1 MRAKNTIVTKT
12 LYRTVLRISIVSL
25 IVAACSYYINLY
37 TIEKG
42 VRQQLELT
50 AAQVAQR
57 ESLQFSGIVDRL
69 RNFVSDFH
77 ADYDTRS
84 RYTQLVSEFDT
95 LFYRHEDGSY
105 TQRPGVFEG
114 EPLADGR
121 RFRGMSAT
129 YAPDVTPDD
138 DVKARFALS
147 FELAF
152 KYGSSSRGDIFN
164 FYGVVPEKGFP
175 IYQSADV
182 GKAFTYSGPDALK
195 LETFEFYTRG
205 FDAREKAPFFT
216 KMYWDSSNNGWMVT
230 VAVPDAETATGRRH
244 ILACSDVLL
253 DELMR
258 RVASPPIDGSY
269 GSLFMADA
277 DGTLIFERD
286 PIEDIKKSEGS
297 ASIKSLKL
305 AQAEPLLEA
314 SRSLANGEVKLVDR
328 DNEIVAVTKL
338 ASTPWILA
346 IHYPHELMRPAV
358 LQNFIIVIATG
369 LLTLLVEVF
378 IIRAVLMKQVSRP
391 LERLIRAAN
400 LVGKSDGDLD
410 TGDLPTASEDEI
422 GQLARDF
429 QSMATRVHEG
439 RARLEEKVRERTERL
454 QEANDRLI
462 ELSITDPLTGIANRR
477 RFDDVLEA
485 EWSRAQRH
493 GVSLTVA
500 MLDVDYFKNFNDGYG
515 HIAGDACLRK
525 IADLLRQVVNGSSAL
540 VARYGGEE
548 FVLLLTEGEES
559 GSVIESIHEKLRA
572 LSLPHSDS
580 PFGTVTVSIG
590 WASLVPAQGSKAGS
604 LVELADKALYAA
616 KNAGRNTSVKA

>member
-1 MRAKNTIVTKT
+1 MDAKKTIINKT
-12 LYRTVLRISIVSL
+12 LYRTVLRISLVSL
-25 IVAACSYYINLY
+25 IVAVCSYYINLY
-37 TIEKG
+37 TIRKG

-57 ESLQFSGIVDRL
+57 EDLQFLGILNRL

-77 ADYDTRS
+77 ADYDS
-84 RYTQLVSEFDT
+84 KGRYTQLVSEFDS

-121 RFRGMSAT
+121 RFKGMSAT
-129 YAPDVTPDD
+129 YAPDVPPND

-147 FELAF
+147 FELGF

-182 GKAFTYSGPDALK
+182 GKAFTYSGQDALK

-205 FDAREKAPFFT
+205 FDEREKAPFFT

-230 VAVPDAETATGRRH
+230 VAVPDADAAPGRRL

-253 DELMR
+253 DELMH
-258 RVASPPIDGSY
+258 RVSKPPIDGSY
-269 GSLFMADA
+269 GSLFMGDA

-286 PIEDIKKSEGS
+286 HLEDIKKSEGS
-297 ASIKSLKL
+297 ASIKSLNL
-305 AQAEPLLEA
+305 TQALPLLEA
-314 SRSLANGEVKLVDR
+314 SRGLAPGEVRVVDT
-328 DNEIVAVTKL
+328 DKEIVAVSKL
-338 ASTPWILA
+338 PSTPWVLA
-346 IHYPHELMRPAV
+346 IHYPLELMRPAV
-358 LQNFIIVIATG
+358 LQNFAIVIATG

-378 IIRAVLMKQVSRP
+378 IIRSVLIRQVSLP
-391 LERLIRAAN
+391 LERLIRAVN
-400 LVGKSDGDLD
+400 LVGKSNGHLE
-410 TGDLPTASEDEI
+410 TGDLPTGSQDEI

-429 QSMATRVHEG
+429 QMMATRVQEG
-439 RARLEEKVRERTERL
+439 RLRLEEKVRERTERL
-454 QEANDRLI
+454 QEANDRLV

-477 RFDDVLEA
+477 RFDTMLEA
-485 EWSRAQRH
+485 EWSRAERN
-493 GVSLTVA
+493 GSSLTVA

-515 HIAGDACLRK
+515 HIAGDACLK
-525 IADLLRQVVNGSSAL
+525 TIADLLRQVVHRSSDL

-548 FVLLLTEGEES
+548 FVLLLAEGEADDL
-559 GSVIESIHEKLRA
+559 IEECHDRLRA
-572 LSLPHSDS
+572 LSLPHSGS

-590 WASLVPAQGSKAGS
+590 YATLKPTPGSKAAS
-604 LVELADKALYAA
+604 LVELADRALYAA
-616 KNAGRNTSVKA
+616 KNGGRNRSVKG

>member
-1 MRAKNTIVTKT
+1 MDVKSTILRKT
-12 LYRTVLRISIVSL
+12 LYGAVLRISIVSL
-25 IVAACSYYINLY
+25 IVAACSYYINIH
-37 TIEKG
+37 TIRKG

-57 ESLQFSGIVDRL
+57 ENLQFLGIVGRL
-69 RNFVSDFH
+69 QNFVSDFH
-77 ADYDTRS
+77 AEYDDRG
-84 RYTQLVSEFDT
+84 RHRQLVSEFDDV
-95 LFYRHEDGSY
+95 FYRHEDGSY

-121 RFRGMSAT
+121 RYQGMSAT
-129 YAPDVTPDD
+129 YAPDVPPND

-152 KYGSSSRGDIFN
+152 KYGSSSRGEIFN

-205 FDAREKAPFFT
+205 FDEREKAPFFT

-230 VAVPDAETATGRRH
+230 VAVPDAGAQPRRRV

-258 RVASPPIDGSY
+258 RVASPPIKGSY

-286 PIEDIKKSEGS
+286 HLADIKTSEGS
-297 ASIKSLKL
+297 ASIKSLGL
-305 AQAEPLLEA
+305 VQSVPLLEA
-314 SRSLANGEVKLVDR
+314 SRGLGPNEVRLVETDR
-328 DNEIVAVTKL
+328 EIVAVTTL

-346 IHYPHELMRPAV
+346 IHYPLELMRPAV
-358 LQNFIIVIATG
+358 LQNFAIVIATG
-369 LLTLLVEVF
+369 LLTLLVELF
-378 IIRAVLMKQVSRP
+378 IIRSVLIKQVSQP
-391 LERLIRAAN
+391 LERLIRAVN
-400 LVGKSDGDLD
+400 LVGKSQGSLD
-410 TGDLPTASEDEI
+410 TGDLPTASQDEI

-429 QSMATRVHEG
+429 HMMATRVQEG
-439 RARLEEKVRERTERL
+439 RLRLEEKVQERTERL
-454 QEANDRLI
+454 QEANERLV
-462 ELSITDPLTGIANRR
+462 ELSITDPLTGVANRR
-477 RFDDVLEA
+477 RFDAVLEA
-485 EWSRAQRH
+485 EWSRAQRS
-493 GVSLTVA
+493 GSSLTLA

-515 HIAGDACLRK
+515 HIAGDECLRR
-525 IADLLRQVVNGSSAL
+525 IADLLKEVLPGSSGL

-548 FVLLLTEGEES
+548 FVLLLADAAES
-559 GSVIESIHEKLRA
+559 GSLIVSIQEKLKA
-572 LSLPHSDS
+572 LALPHSGS
-580 PFGTVTVSIG
+580 PFGAVTVSIG
-590 WASLVPAQGSKAGS
+590 WATTTPTDASVAAS

-616 KNAGRNTSVKA
+616 KNAGRNRSIKA

>member
-1 MRAKNTIVTKT
+1 MDAKSSILRKT
-12 LYRTVLRISIVSL
+12 LYGAVLRISIVSL
-25 IVAACSYYINLY
+25 IVAAGSYYINAH
-37 TIEKG
+37 TIRKG

-57 ESLQFSGIVDRL
+57 ENLQFLGIVSRL

-77 ADYDTRS
+77 AEYDGNGRH
-84 RYTQLVSEFDT
+84 RQLVSEFDEV
-95 LFYRHEDGSY
+95 FYRHDDGSY

-121 RFRGMSAT
+121 RFPGMSAT
-129 YAPDVTPDD
+129 YAPEVSPND

-175 IYQSADV
+175 IYQAADV

-205 FDAREKAPFFT
+205 FDEREKAPFFT
-216 KMYWDSSNNGWMVT
+216 RMYWDSSNNGWMVT
-230 VAVPDAETATGRRH
+230 VAVPDAGAQPGRRL

-258 RVASPPIDGSY
+258 RVASPPIKGSY

-286 PIEDIKKSEGS
+286 HLADIKTSEGS
-297 ASIKSLKL
+297 ASIRSLGL
-305 AQAEPLLEA
+305 AQSVPFLEA
-314 SRSLANGEVKLVDR
+314 ARSLAPDQVKLVETDR
-328 DNEIVAVTKL
+328 EIIAVTAL

-346 IHYPHELMRPAV
+346 IHYPLELMRPAV
-358 LQNFIIVIATG
+358 LQNFAIVTATG
-369 LLTLLVEVF
+369 LLTLLVELF
-378 IIRAVLMKQVSRP
+378 IIRSVLIRQVSQP
-391 LERLIRAAN
+391 LERLIRAVN
-400 LVGKSDGDLD
+400 LVGKSQGSLD
-410 TGDLPTASEDEI
+410 TGDLPTTSDDEI

-429 QSMATRVHEG
+429 HMMATRVLE
-439 RARLEEKVRERTERL
+439 ARLQLEEKVRERTERL
-454 QEANDRLI
+454 QEANDRLV
-462 ELSITDPLTGIANRR
+462 ELSITDPLTGVANRR
-477 RFDDVLEA
+477 RFDAVLEA
-485 EWSRAQRH
+485 EWLRAQRS
-493 GVSLTVA
+493 GSKLTLA

-515 HIAGDACLRK
+515 HIAGDECLKK
-525 IADLLRQVVNGSSAL
+525 IADLLKDILPGNSGL

-548 FVLLLTEGEES
+548 FVLLLAEGTESVE
-559 GSVIESIHEKLRA
+559 VIESIKDTLKARA
-572 LSLPHSDS
+572 LPHSGS

-590 WASLVPAQGSKAGS
+590 WATVVPTDGSKAAS
-604 LVELADKALYAA
+604 LVELADNALYAA
-616 KNAGRNTSVKA
+616 KKAGRNRSIKA